1 MLKLHTS
8 GVFWKTTYIMAKI
21 KKLTVAELNQIID
34 MIAQNAGEDGADF
47 VEALRQMDRSSL
59 IDVLSKVL
67 IIE

>member
-1 MLKLHTS
+1 MS
-8 GVFWKTTYIMAKI
+8 DD
-21 KKLTVAELNQIID
+21 ELNQIID